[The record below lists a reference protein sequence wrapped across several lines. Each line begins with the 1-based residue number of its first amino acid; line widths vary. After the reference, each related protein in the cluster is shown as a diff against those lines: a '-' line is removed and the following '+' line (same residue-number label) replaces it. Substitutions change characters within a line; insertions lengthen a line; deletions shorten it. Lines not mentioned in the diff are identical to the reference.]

1 MQIGDS
7 FVLCFACT
15 ISWLLNVCSD
25 AVNRWMYSTFTIYNF
40 IRKKKSLSDL
50 NCKHVFR
57 NEKNVATQTTHGT
70 KVEQSNCSFT
80 VIDNLFWRRPATT
93 TSARPSYQRNR
104 MRMEN
109 INVKLQNIFFFI
121 GLLIA
126 IQCATAT
133 ANECLCFGR
142 TQRMHSTPMEKPLNQ
157 KKKRKRHLSAAAVA
171 ATVRN
176 LQWKKNISA
185 PLVARHCQVVKLHRA
200 LCIGSFIGSTAQLDW
215 YFYHNWFNETGF
227 SLSFSRCQSTSS
239 SRHVP
244 ATSGQTITFISSSC
258 IQQVVEWLRWN
269 SFMEWIQF
277 LAAHEQWTCLT
288 ACTQ

>member
-1 MQIGDS
+1 
-7 FVLCFACT
+7 
-15 ISWLLNVCSD
+15 
-25 AVNRWMYSTFTIYNF
+25 MYAAMLSIDECIRHSQFTILF
-40 IRKKKSLSDL
+40 AKKKVCRIWTANMFFATKKTSPHKQRMEQKSNNLIAASLWLIIYSEED
-50 NCKHVFR
+50 
-57 NEKNVATQTTHGT
+57 
-70 KVEQSNCSFT
+70 
-80 VIDNLFWRRPATT
+80 RR
-93 TSARPSYQRNR
+93 RRQVLDRNR

>member
-70 KVEQSNCSFT
+70 KVEQSNCSFA

-93 TSARPSYQRNR
+93 TSARPQSNANGKHQCQIAKY
-104 MRMEN
+104 
-109 INVKLQNIFFFI
+109 FFFY
-121 GLLIA
+121 
-126 IQCATAT
+126 
-133 ANECLCFGR
+133 R
-142 TQRMHSTPMEKPLNQ
+142 VVDRHSMCNGDRKWVSVLWPHTTNALNTNGKTIESE
-157 KKKRKRHLSAAAVA
+157 KKKRNRHLSAAAVA